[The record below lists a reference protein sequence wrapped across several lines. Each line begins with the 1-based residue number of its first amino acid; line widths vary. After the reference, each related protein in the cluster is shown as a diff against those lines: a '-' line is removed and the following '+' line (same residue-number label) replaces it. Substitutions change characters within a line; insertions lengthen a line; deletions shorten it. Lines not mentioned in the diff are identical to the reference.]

1 MPILKSLLQ
10 AEAAQCG
17 HTCLAMVLDYHGRQ
31 MNSMSVQREFPSSLR
46 GVTLANLMDD
56 AQTSGLQCRA
66 LRIELEELPQLET
79 PCILHWD
86 MDHFVVLAKATAND
100 IVIHD
105 PATGVRRL
113 RMNEVSTHFTGV
125 VLELSPT
132 ATFVKRKSDDSISL
146 RHLVGQITGLKRT
159 AAQILTLSLILQLF
173 GLLTP
178 FYMQW
183 ILDDVLVTQDKDLLW
198 LISVGFLLSMLIT
211 SAIGWLRSWCL
222 AYFSTRLGM
231 QWFGSILAHLLRLPM
246 DYFQKRHL
254 GDVVSRMESVHSIQ
268 NTLSSSFIEALLD
281 GLMVV
286 IALAVMA
293 TYSWKLL
300 LISVI
305 AVSLYLMI
313 RWATFPTIKRLSE
326 QQLAAA
332 AKQNTHL
339 LESIRGIQALK
350 LNAAETM
357 RRATFGTLMADTAN
371 LGLDMQRF
379 ALRFGFANQMLFGI
393 ERLLVVGLAATLA
406 MQGHMSVGML
416 VAYLSYKDMFTG
428 GISRLI
434 DTWISFR
441 TLRVQAERLADIVL
455 TEPEETIAPT
465 GQALAHDRPLALRVE
480 GLRYRF
486 SETDPLVIEDC
497 GFTVTPGETIA
508 LVGPSGCGKTT
519 LMKLML
525 GLLKPQAGTVL
536 VDGRD
541 IAEIGLRRYRDAV
554 GAVMQDDQLFA
565 GTIAENIAFG
575 SEDQDMER
583 IEVAAQSAS
592 VHDDVMRMPM
602 TYQTLIGDMGA
613 ALSGGQK
620 QRIILAR
627 ALYKRPSILFLDEAT
642 SHLDV
647 DSERAVN
654 DAVRQ
659 LKLTK
664 ILIAHRPETISS
676 ADRVLVM
683 ADGRI
688 EREYRPDARADQRID
703 DAVDIHTDLHNAHTA
718 LRIDT
723 TAGQAQSP
731 LVTTAAM

>member
-1 MPILKSLLQ
+1 MQYGRAMPALKSLLQ
-10 AEAAQCG
+10 AEAAQCA
-17 HTCLAMVLDYHGRQ
+17 HTCLAMVMDYHGRQ
-31 MNSMSVQREFPSSLR
+31 MSSLSLQREFPSSMR
-46 GVTLANLMDD
+46 GITLANLIED
-56 AQTSGLQCRA
+56 AHTAGLQCRA

-86 MDHFVVLAKATAND
+86 MDHFVVLAKASAKD
-100 IVIHD
+100 ILIHD
-105 PATGVRRL
+105 PATGVRKL
-113 RMNEVSTHFTGV
+113 RMSEASAHFTGIA
-125 VLELSPT
+125 LELSPT
-132 ATFVKRKSDDSISL
+132 TTFVKRNIDDGISL
-146 RHLVGQITGLKRT
+146 RHLVGQVSGLKRS
-159 AAQILTLSLILQLF
+159 AIQILSLSLILQLF

-183 ILDDVLVTQDKDLLW
+183 VLDDVLVTQDKDFLW
-198 LISVGFLLSMLIT
+198 LISVGFVVSMLLT
-211 SAIGWLRSWCL
+211 SMIGWLRSWCL
-222 AYFSTRLGM
+222 AYLSTRVGM

-254 GDVVSRMESVHSIQ
+254 GDVVSRMESVHAIQ

-293 TYSWKLL
+293 SYSWKLL

-305 AVSLYLMI
+305 AVSIYLAI
-313 RWATFPTIKRLSE
+313 RWVTFPTIKRLSE
-326 QQLAAA
+326 QQLTAS

-350 LNAAETM
+350 LNAAESM
-357 RRATFGTLMADTAN
+357 RRATFDTLMADSAN

-379 ALRFGFANQMLFGI
+379 MLRFGFANQMLFGV
-393 ERLLVVGLAATLA
+393 ERVVVVGLAAMLV

-434 DTWISFR
+434 DTWMSFR

-455 TEPEETIAPT
+455 TDPEESVVPVGA
-465 GQALAHDRPLALRVE
+465 ALPQDRPLGLEIR

-486 SETDPLVIEDC
+486 SDSDPLVIDDC
-497 GFTVTPGETIA
+497 GFSVTPGETIA

-525 GLLKPQAGTVL
+525 GLLKPQAGCIL
-536 VDGRD
+536 VEGRD
-541 IAEIGLRRYRDAV
+541 IADVGLRRYRNVVA
-554 GAVMQDDQLFA
+554 AVMQDDQLFA
-565 GTIAENIAFG
+565 GSIADNIAFG
-575 SEDQDMER
+575 SEDLDLDQ
-583 IEVAAQSAS
+583 IEQAARSAS

-602 TYQTLIGDMGA
+602 GYQTLIGDMGA

-620 QRIILAR
+620 QRVILAR

-664 ILIAHRPETISS
+664 ILIAHRPETIIS
-676 ADRVLVM
+676 AERVLVM
-683 ADGRI
+683 ANGRVV
-688 EREYRPDARADQRID
+688 REYRPAERALRLVADAETTQ
-703 DAVDIHTDLHNAHTA
+703 TDLHLARSD
-718 LRIDT
+718 LS
-723 TAGQAQSP
+723 G
-731 LVTTAAM
+731 

>member
-10 AEAAQCG
+10 TEAAQCG

-31 MNSMSVQREFPSSLR
+31 MDGLTLQREYPTSMR
-46 GVTLANLMDD
+46 GVTLANLIDD
-56 AQTSGLQCRA
+56 ASVSGLQCRA

-79 PCILHWD
+79 PCILHWN
-86 MDHFVVLAKATAND
+86 MDHFVVLAKATATG

-105 PATGVRRL
+105 PATGVRKL
-113 RMNEVSTHFTGV
+113 RMSEASAQFTGV
-125 VLELSPT
+125 ALELSPT
-132 ATFVKRKSDDSISL
+132 ATFQKRKLDDSISL
-146 RHLVGQITGLKRT
+146 RHLVGQVTGLKRS
-159 AAQILTLSLILQLF
+159 AAQILSLSLILQLF

-183 ILDDVLVTQDKDLLW
+183 VLDDVLVTQDKDFLW
-198 LISVGFLLSMLIT
+198 LISVGFLFSMLIT

-222 AYFSTRLGM
+222 AYLSTRIGL

-254 GDVVSRMESVHSIQ
+254 GDVVSRMESVHAIQ

-286 IALAVMA
+286 IAVAVMA
-293 TYSWKLL
+293 SYSWKLL

-305 AVSLYLMI
+305 AVSLYLAI

-326 QQLAAA
+326 QQLSAA
-332 AKQNTHL
+332 AKQDTHL

-350 LNAAETM
+350 LNAAESM

-371 LGLDMQRF
+371 LGLDIQRF
-379 ALRFGFANQMLFGI
+379 MLRFGFANQMLFGI
-393 ERLLVVGLAATLA
+393 ERLLVVGLAALLV
-406 MQGHMSVGML
+406 MQGQMSAGML
-416 VAYLSYKDMFTG
+416 VAYLAYKEMFTG
-428 GISRLI
+428 GVSRLI
-434 DTWISFR
+434 DTWMSFR

-455 TEPEETIAPT
+455 TEPEEITAPS
-465 GQALAHDRPLALRVE
+465 GPALPQDRPLGLEVR

-486 SETDPLVIEDC
+486 SDSDPLVIDDC
-497 GFTVTPGETIA
+497 ALTVAPGETIA

-525 GLLKPQAGTVL
+525 GLLKPQAGCIL
-536 VDGRD
+536 VEGRD
-541 IAEIGLRRYRDAV
+541 ITDIGLRRYRHVVA
-554 GAVMQDDQLFA
+554 AVMQDDQLFA
-565 GTIAENIAFG
+565 GSIADNIAFG
-575 SEDQDMER
+575 SEDLDFER
-583 IEVAAQSAS
+583 IDAAAQSAS

-602 TYQTLIGDMGA
+602 GYQTLIGDMGA

-620 QRIILAR
+620 QRVILAR

-654 DAVRQ
+654 EAVRK

-664 ILIAHRPETISS
+664 ILIAHRPETIVS
-676 ADRVLVM
+676 AERVLVM
-683 ADGRI
+683 ANGRV
-688 EREYRPDARADQRID
+688 EREYRPAER
-703 DAVDIHTDLHNAHTA
+703 A
-718 LRIDT
+718 LRLVAD
-723 TAGQAQSP
+723 AEVGQDGISLQRGELLA
-731 LVTTAAM
+731 

>member
-1 MPILKSLLQ
+1 MPALKSLLQ

-31 MNSMSVQREFPSSLR
+31 MDGLALQREYPTSMR
-46 GVTLANLMDD
+46 GVTLANLIDD
-56 AQTSGLQCRA
+56 ASVAGLQCRA

-86 MDHFVVLAKATAND
+86 MDHFVVLAKATATG

-105 PATGVRRL
+105 PATGVRKL
-113 RMNEVSTHFTGV
+113 RMSEASVHFTGV
-125 VLELSPT
+125 ALELSPT
-132 ATFVKRKSDDSISL
+132 ATFQKRKLDDSISL
-146 RHLVGQITGLKRT
+146 RHLVGQVTGLKRS
-159 AAQILTLSLILQLF
+159 AAQILSLSLILQLF

-183 ILDDVLVTQDKDLLW
+183 VLDDVLVTQDKDLLW
-198 LISVGFLLSMLIT
+198 LISVGFLFSMLIT
-211 SAIGWLRSWCL
+211 SAISWLRSWCL
-222 AYFSTRLGM
+222 AYLSTRIGL

-246 DYFQKRHL
+246 SYFQRRHL
-254 GDVVSRMESVHSIQ
+254 GDVVSRMESVHAIQ

-286 IALAVMA
+286 IAVAIMA
-293 TYSWKLL
+293 SYSWKLL
-300 LISVI
+300 LISLV
-305 AVSLYLMI
+305 AVSLYLAI

-326 QQLAAA
+326 QQLSAA

-350 LNAAETM
+350 LNAAEPM

-379 ALRFGFANQMLFGI
+379 MLRFGFANQMLFGI
-393 ERLLVVGLAATLA
+393 ERLLVVGLAALLV
-406 MQGHMSVGML
+406 MQGHMSAGML
-416 VAYLSYKDMFTG
+416 VAYLSYKEMFTG

-434 DTWISFR
+434 DTWISLR

-455 TEPEETIAPT
+455 TEPEEVASPV
-465 GQALAHDRPLALRVE
+465 GPALPQDRPLGLEVRA
-480 GLRYRF
+480 LRYRF
-486 SETDPLVIEDC
+486 SDSDPLVIDDC
-497 GFTVTPGETIA
+497 AFTVAPGETIA

-525 GLLKPQAGTVL
+525 GLLRPQSGCIL
-536 VDGRD
+536 VEGRD
-541 IAEIGLRRYRDAV
+541 IADVGLRRYRHVVA
-554 GAVMQDDQLFA
+554 AVMQDDQLFA
-565 GTIAENIAFG
+565 GSIADNIAFG
-575 SEDQDMER
+575 CEDLDIER
-583 IEVAAQSAS
+583 IESAAQSAS

-602 TYQTLIGDMGA
+602 GYQTLIGDMGA

-620 QRIILAR
+620 QRVILAR
-627 ALYKRPSILFLDEAT
+627 ALYKQPSILFLDEAT

-654 DAVRQ
+654 EAVRK

-664 ILIAHRPETISS
+664 ILIAHRPETIVS
-676 ADRVLVM
+676 AERVLVM
-683 ADGRI
+683 ANGRV
-688 EREYRPDARADQRID
+688 EHEYRSAER
-703 DAVDIHTDLHNAHTA
+703 A
-718 LRIDT
+718 LRLVAGAEAEPTEPRPLRSDL
-723 TAGQAQSP
+723 TA
-731 LVTTAAM
+731 

>member
-1 MPILKSLLQ
+1 MPKLKSLLQ
-10 AEAAQCG
+10 TEAAQCG

-31 MNSMSVQREFPSSLR
+31 MDGLTLQREYPTSMR
-46 GVTLANLMDD
+46 GVTLANLIDD
-56 AQTSGLQCRA
+56 ASVSGLQCRA

-86 MDHFVVLAKATAND
+86 MDHFVVLAKATATE

-113 RMNEVSTHFTGV
+113 RMSEASMHFTGV
-125 VLELSPT
+125 ALELSPT
-132 ATFVKRKSDDSISL
+132 ATFRKRKLDDSISL
-146 RHLVGQITGLKRT
+146 RHLVGQVTGLKRS
-159 AAQILTLSLILQLF
+159 AAQILSLSLILQLF

-183 ILDDVLVTQDKDLLW
+183 VLDDVLVTQDKDLLW
-198 LISVGFLLSMLIT
+198 LISVGFLFSMLIT

-222 AYFSTRLGM
+222 AYLSTRIGL

-254 GDVVSRMESVHSIQ
+254 GDVVSRMESVHAIQ

-286 IALAVMA
+286 IAVAVMVS
-293 TYSWKLL
+293 YSWKLL

-305 AVSLYLMI
+305 AVGLYLAI

-326 QQLAAA
+326 QQLSAA

-350 LNAAETM
+350 LNAAESM

-371 LGLDMQRF
+371 LGLDIQRF
-379 ALRFGFANQMLFGI
+379 MLRFGFANQMLFGI
-393 ERLLVVGLAATLA
+393 ERLLVVGLAAMLV
-406 MQGHMSVGML
+406 MQGQMSAGML
-416 VAYLSYKDMFTG
+416 VAYLAYKEMFTG
-428 GISRLI
+428 GVSRLI

-441 TLRVQAERLADIVL
+441 TLRVQAERLADVVL
-455 TEPEETIAPT
+455 TEPEEMTAPS
-465 GQALAHDRPLALRVE
+465 GPALPQDRPLGLEVR

-486 SETDPLVIEDC
+486 SDSDPLVIDDC
-497 GFTVTPGETIA
+497 AFTVAPGETIA

-525 GLLKPQAGTVL
+525 GLLKPQAGCIL
-536 VDGRD
+536 VEGRD
-541 IAEIGLRRYRDAV
+541 IADIGLRRYRHAV
-554 GAVMQDDQLFA
+554 AAVMQDDQLFA
-565 GTIAENIAFG
+565 GSIADNIAFG
-575 SEDQDMER
+575 SEDLDIAR
-583 IEVAAQSAS
+583 IEAAAQSAS

-602 TYQTLIGDMGA
+602 GYQTLIGDMGA

-620 QRIILAR
+620 QRVILAR
-627 ALYKRPSILFLDEAT
+627 ALYKQPSILFLDEAT

-654 DAVRQ
+654 EAVRK

-664 ILIAHRPETISS
+664 ILIAHRPETIVS
-676 ADRVLVM
+676 AERVLVM
-683 ADGRI
+683 ANGRV
-688 EREYRPDARADQRID
+688 EREYRPAERALRLVADAD
-703 DAVDIHTDLHNAHTA
+703 DTQSGSTA
-718 LRIDT
+718 LRSELL
-723 TAGQAQSP
+723 A
-731 LVTTAAM
+731 

>member
-1 MPILKSLLQ
+1 MPAIKSLLQ
-10 AEAAQCG
+10 AEAAQCA
-17 HTCLAMVLDYHGRQ
+17 HTCLAMVMDYHGRQ
-31 MNSMSVQREFPSSLR
+31 MNSLSLQREFPSSMR
-46 GVTLANLMDD
+46 GVTLANLIDD
-56 AQTSGLQCRA
+56 AHTSGLQCRA

-86 MDHFVVLAKATAND
+86 MDHFVVLAKASAKE

-105 PATGVRRL
+105 PATGVHKL
-113 RMNEVSTHFTGV
+113 RMSEASVHFTGV
-125 VLELSPT
+125 ALELSPT
-132 ATFVKRKSDDSISL
+132 TTFVKRTIDDGISL
-146 RHLVGQITGLKRT
+146 RHLVGQVSGLKRS
-159 AAQILTLSLILQLF
+159 AAQILSLSLILQLF

-183 ILDDVLVTQDKDLLW
+183 VLDDVLVTQDKGFLW
-198 LISVGFLLSMLIT
+198 LISVGFVVSMLIT
-211 SAIGWLRSWCL
+211 SAIAWLRSWCL
-222 AYFSTRLGM
+222 AYLSTRIGM

-254 GDVVSRMESVHSIQ
+254 GDVVSRMESVHTIQ

-286 IALAVMA
+286 IAVAVMA
-293 TYSWKLL
+293 SYSWKLL
-300 LISVI
+300 VISVI
-305 AVSLYLMI
+305 AVSIYLAI

-326 QQLAAA
+326 QQLTAS

-350 LNAAETM
+350 LNAAESM
-357 RRATFGTLMADTAN
+357 RRATFDTLMADAAN
-371 LGLDMQRF
+371 IGLDMQRF
-379 ALRFGFANQMLFGI
+379 MLRFGFANQMLFGV
-393 ERLLVVGLAATLA
+393 ERVVVVGLAAMLV

-434 DTWISFR
+434 DTWMSFR

-455 TEPEETIAPT
+455 TEPEETIAPA
-465 GQALAHDRPLALRVE
+465 GASLPQDRPLGLEVR

-486 SETDPLVIEDC
+486 SDSDPLVIDDC
-497 GFTVTPGETIA
+497 GFTITPGETIA

-525 GLLKPQAGTVL
+525 GLLKPQAGCIL
-536 VDGRD
+536 VEGRD
-541 IAEIGLRRYRDAV
+541 IADIGLRRYRNAV
-554 GAVMQDDQLFA
+554 AAVMQDDQLFA
-565 GTIAENIAFG
+565 GSIADNIAFG
-575 SEDQDMER
+575 SEDLDVER
-583 IEVAAQSAS
+583 IEQAAMSAS

-602 TYQTLIGDMGA
+602 GYQTLIGDMGA

-620 QRIILAR
+620 QRVILAR
-627 ALYKRPSILFLDEAT
+627 ALYKQPSILFLDEAT

-654 DAVRQ
+654 EAVRQ

-664 ILIAHRPETISS
+664 ILIAHRPETIVS
-676 ADRVLVM
+676 AERVLVM
-683 ADGRI
+683 ANGRVV
-688 EREYRPDARADQRID
+688 REYRPAERALRLVD
-703 DAVDIHTDLHNAHTA
+703 DAQ
-718 LRIDT
+718 
-723 TAGQAQSP
+723 GEYGEPPAQRGE
-731 LVTTAAM
+731 LLA

>member
-1 MPILKSLLQ
+1 MPRGLRHGSNKRELDTMPVLKSLLQ

-31 MNSMSVQREFPSSLR
+31 MDSLALQREFPASMR
-46 GVTLANLMDD
+46 GATLANLIDD
-56 AQTSGLQCRA
+56 AHAAGMQCRA
-66 LRIELEELPQLET
+66 LRIELDELPQLEA

-86 MDHFVVLAKATAND
+86 MDHFVVLAKASAKE

-105 PATGVRRL
+105 PGTGVRRL
-113 RMNEVSTHFTGV
+113 RMNEASAHFTGV
-125 VLELSPT
+125 ALELSPT
-132 ATFVKRKSDDSISL
+132 TTFEKRKLDGSISL
-146 RHLVGQITGLKRT
+146 RHLVGQVTGLKRS
-159 AAQILTLSLILQLF
+159 AAQILSLSLILQLF

-183 ILDDVLVTQDKDLLW
+183 VLDDVLVTQDKDLLW
-198 LISVGFLLSMLIT
+198 LISVGFLFSMLIT

-222 AYFSTRLGM
+222 AYISARIGM

-254 GDVVSRMESVHSIQ
+254 GDVVSRMESVHAIQ

-286 IALAVMA
+286 IALAVMVS
-293 TYSWKLL
+293 YSWKLL

-305 AVSLYLMI
+305 AVGLYLAI

-326 QQLAAA
+326 QQLTAA

-350 LNAAETM
+350 LNAAESM
-357 RRATFGTLMADTAN
+357 RRATFGTLMADTTN
-371 LGLDMQRF
+371 VGLDIQRF
-379 ALRFGFANQMLFGI
+379 MLRFGFANQMLFGI
-393 ERLLVVGLAATLA
+393 ERLLVVGLAAILV
-406 MQGHMSVGML
+406 MQGHMSAGML
-416 VAYLSYKDMFTG
+416 VAYLSYKEMFTG

-434 DTWISFR
+434 DNWMSFR

-455 TEPEETIAPT
+455 TEPEETIAPR
-465 GQALAHDRPLALRVE
+465 GPALPQDRPL
-480 GLRYRF
+480 GLEVRGLHYRF
-486 SETDPLVIEDC
+486 SDSDPLVIDDC
-497 GFTVTPGETIA
+497 SFSIAPGETIA

-525 GLLKPQAGTVL
+525 GLLKPQAGCIL
-536 VDGRD
+536 AEGRD
-541 IAEIGLRRYRDAV
+541 IADIGLRRYRDAV
-554 GAVMQDDQLFA
+554 AAVMQDDQLFA
-565 GTIAENIAFG
+565 GSIADNIAFG
-575 SEDQDMER
+575 SEDLDSER
-583 IEVAAQSAS
+583 IEAAARSAS

-602 TYQTLIGDMGA
+602 GYQTLIGDMGA

-620 QRIILAR
+620 QRVILAR

-654 DAVRQ
+654 EAVRK

-664 ILIAHRPETISS
+664 ILIAHRPETIVS
-676 ADRVLVM
+676 AERVLVM
-683 ADGRI
+683 ANGRV
-688 EREYRPDARADQRID
+688 EREYRPAER
-703 DAVDIHTDLHNAHTA
+703 A
-718 LRIDT
+718 LRLVADADT
-723 TAGQAQSP
+723 AQGEP
-731 LVTTAAM
+731 TPQRGELLA